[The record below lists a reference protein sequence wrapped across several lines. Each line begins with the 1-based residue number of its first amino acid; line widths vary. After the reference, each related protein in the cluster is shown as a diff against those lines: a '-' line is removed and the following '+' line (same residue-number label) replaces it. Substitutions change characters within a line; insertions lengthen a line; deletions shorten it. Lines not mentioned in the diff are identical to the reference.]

1 MGRCVLNIS
10 SGARCVRYRRTHVAV
25 YFNKLTLLLI
35 IVSQWISGNKHRR
48 QRYSS
53 HRHAA
58 TQWPQSHSVSFPIN
72 LNCLDLLQFH
82 ANKAFLRISQHPPK
96 HPFFGRSERRVLARK
111 WPFLKLIT
119 VLIARIWWLWR
130 ADVHTTL
137 YVIATTRIQKPESR
151 IWIQSCESEIP
162 GSLPVL
168 LHWSAW
174 QFFRS
179 FNIVN

>member
-1 MGRCVLNIS
+1 MDIKLFINFNTFSLYLYWNYIYPISYTKFLRAKTITNTTNSISKTMGRYILNTS
-10 SGARCVRYRRTHVAV
+10 SGARCVRYRRTRVAV

-53 HRHAA
+53 HHHAA

-72 LNCLDLLQFH
+72 LNCLDLFDH
-82 ANKAFLRISQHPPK
+82 EVANKAFLRISQHPPK

-119 VLIARIWWLWR
+119 VLIARIWRLWR
-130 ADVHTTL
+130 ADVHN
-137 YVIATTRIQKPESR
+137 ATS
-151 IWIQSCESEIP
+151 
-162 GSLPVL
+162 
-168 LHWSAW
+168 
-174 QFFRS
+174 
-179 FNIVN
+179 